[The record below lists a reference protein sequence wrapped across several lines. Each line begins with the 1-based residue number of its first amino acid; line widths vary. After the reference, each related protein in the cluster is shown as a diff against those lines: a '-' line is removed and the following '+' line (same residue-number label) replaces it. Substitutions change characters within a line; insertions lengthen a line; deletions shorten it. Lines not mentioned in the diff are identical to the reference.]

1 MYLLR
6 FCVYYELNCDLEMEE
21 MSELKKIY
29 NVLPLWAHNSYSDD
43 VYELFSIALLER
55 NTHLM
60 LFFLLKK
67 KLIKFPQSTF
77 VDVVT

>member
-1 MYLLR
+1 MALQQCNKIYILNICSLR

-67 KLIKFPQSTF
+67 N
-77 VDVVT
+77 